1 MLIVKCDG
9 NKKDNKN
16 YFFCFFKYEL
26 FIFSVCTILRTI
38 HPIYLSLFS
47 LFDWEERVLFILP
60 EQREG
65 DE

>member
-1 MLIVKCDG
+1 MLIVKCIG
-9 NKKDNKN
+9 NKEDNKN
-16 YFFCFFKYEL
+16 YLKYEL